1 MLPSPQPVL
10 LIDVGGVLLLHN
22 PDILMPITAKYGGPA
37 TFDDFQRAHYSCHHE
52 SRPAHGPG
60 QDYFDLFPEHAGI
73 PAERREAFDA
83 EYRAAHRTRNLCN
96 WPDPA
101 AKASLQ
107 AIVDAGVPVAVVSQ
121 ADGTIEAMLHEAQM
135 CQVGEGAGV
144 PVDTILDSEVVG
156 FNKPDPR
163 FFQLALDRL
172 GARPDQAIHVG
183 DTVRADVRGAQA
195 AGIRALHYDPYG
207 HCDDKPGTHE
217 HVRSMAEVMPYL
229 DMPIEANHP

>member
-1 MLPSPQPVL
+1 
-10 LIDVGGVLLLHN
+10 
-22 PDILMPITAKYGGPA
+22 
-37 TFDDFQRAHYSCHHE
+37 
-52 SRPAHGPG
+52 
-60 QDYFDLFPEHAGI
+60 
-73 PAERREAFDA
+73 
-83 EYRAAHRTRNLCN
+83 
-96 WPDPA
+96 
-101 AKASLQ
+101 
-107 AIVDAGVPVAVVSQ
+107 
-121 ADGTIEAMLHEAQM
+121 M

-144 PVDTILDSEVVG
+144 PVDTILDSELVG

-207 HCDDKPGTHE
+207 HCDDKPGAHE